1 MANTELEKTIEE
13 LEAEVLSELEEANG
27 ADAPKKSAIPAETV
41 GKAKSNPEDAS
52 MQDTG
57 AAVVSPTQGDAP
69 AKKVAGAAKEVSGDP
84 AQKGEGKPDAMSKAK
99 EAGQNKSLAAGY
111 EPDGDENLSEMEH
124 EMMKKDEM
132 MKGMKKEMAKMTKA
146 EMVNAMYEMMKG
158 QKKENLM
165 AMFKGMN
172 NAMHPEGMHD
182 KEEMMKKDE
191 QAKSEAVEK
200 RVKEIDVKEH
210 VDALMNG
217 EGDLSEEFK
226 RKAATVFEAAVKSKV
241 RDEVTRLEDEYKTEL
256 DESIKSTKEELSE
269 KVDNY
274 LNYVVEE
281 WMKENELAIERGLK
295 GEIAEDFISG
305 LKQLFEDHYV
315 DIPDEKYDVLEAQSD
330 KITELEKKLN
340 ESMEKIIE
348 LNGKTSSLVRE
359 QVISESTSDLAD
371 TEIEKFKS
379 LIEDVEFTDEESFK
393 EKLGTLKESYFPKS
407 KPVKAQTVDDVE
419 TGTAQDIDTTDSMKA
434 YMTAL
439 GKYGN
444 K

>member
-27 ADAPKKSAIPAETV
+27 ADAPKKSAVPAEKS
-41 GKAKSNPEDAS
+41 GDAKSNPEDAPK
-52 MQDTG
+52 QDTG

-69 AKKVAGAAKEVSGDP
+69 AKKVASTAKEVSGDP
-84 AQKGEGKPDAMSKAK
+84 AQKSEGKPDAMDKAK
-99 EAGQNKSLAAGY
+99 EAGKNKPLAAGY
-111 EPDGDENLSEMEH
+111 EPEGEENLSEMEH
-124 EMMKKDEM
+124 EMSHEM
-132 MKGMKKEMAKMTKA
+132 MKKEMMKMKKD

-165 AMFKGMN
+165 AMFQGMKD
-172 NAMHPEGMHD
+172 AMEPKEGMHD
-182 KEEMMKKDE
+182 KKEEKDKT
-191 QAKSEAVEK
+191 KSEAIEK

-256 DESIKSTKEELSE
+256 DESIKSTKTELTE

-315 DIPDEKYDVLEAQSD
+315 DIPDEKYDVLEAQSE
-330 KITELEKKLN
+330 KITELENKLN
-340 ESMEKIIE
+340 ESMEKIVT
-348 LNGKTSSLVRE
+348 LNNKASSLIRE

-379 LIEDVEFTDEESFK
+379 LTDDVEFTTEESFR
-393 EKLGTLKESYFPKS
+393 EKLDTLKESYFPKS
-407 KPVKAQTVDDVE
+407 KPVETQTVDDVE